1 MWSYFE
7 VRDIIKNIDFMF
19 DIGFVNLWWMHS
31 SGNLEDGIK
40 SFRYDKDV
48 FDTSKFVKDNN
59 VMLNYIWK
67 PKQICQVYIIYRAKV
82 K

>member
-31 SGNLEDGIK
+31 YGNLEDAIK

-48 FDTSKFVKDNN
+48 FDTSKFVKDNS

-67 PKQICQVYIIYRAKV
+67 PKQICQVCIIYRAKV